1 MAHNYPKWPKND
13 TRIYALFPQFFL
25 TEKAV
30 PQTFS
35 LLECMDE
42 EDKNMTRRRGS
53 GLALVVEVNLASDK
67 LREAGDRGRIIIVT
81 ILVP

>member
-1 MAHNYPKWPKND
+1 
-13 TRIYALFPQFFL
+13 
-25 TEKAV
+25 
-30 PQTFS
+30 
-35 LLECMDE
+35 MDE